1 MDRRLVIVTLVSL
14 AAVANAGRT
23 NAQQLLA
30 NLTPARIEEAIQ
42 LAGDDKATAKF
53 VQSYVLQTRTGIGS
67 GPLIGY
73 VSTPFSR
80 VVMAAVAARKAG
92 RTFVASDVPADLL
105 MPVLQ
110 ILVLPQSAA
119 YAAVPA
125 VVEAVTVSPRSQD
138 GADLTIR
145 PIITAPAASEQ
156 YALFGV
162 VAKDSGAIV
171 GSIPLAALAA
181 DNTVRVSF
189 SQVVR
194 GSSALTN
201 CKDCA
206 VPLSVARIR

>member
-156 YALFGV
+156 YALRSCGERQRRNRRLH
-162 VAKDSGAIV
+162 SV
-171 GSIPLAALAA
+171 GS
-181 DNTVRVSF
+181 TR
-189 SQVVR
+189 R
-194 GSSALTN
+194 GQHG
-201 CKDCA
+201 
-206 VPLSVARIR
+206 AR